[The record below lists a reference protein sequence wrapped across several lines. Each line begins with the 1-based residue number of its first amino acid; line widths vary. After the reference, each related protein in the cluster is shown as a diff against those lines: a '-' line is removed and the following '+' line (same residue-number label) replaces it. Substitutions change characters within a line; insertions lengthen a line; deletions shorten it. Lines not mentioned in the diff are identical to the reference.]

1 MLPILAAIGI
11 SLLSSVAS
19 KAAAALVDRGLGGAA
34 PSDSGASFHSI
45 LERSQATTSSRTGP
59 KPVDPFA
66 QAGAS
71 GATGSSM
78 VRTPVLSRADG
89 AVPGRAGSGGS
100 ALSRDEGPALN
111 RLISEVR
118 NQSSLSPLVVAAR
131 PVGHGMAAGYVG
143 RKVAANGSM
152 VTLAGGVVP
161 QLRYQLPR
169 AAASVQIEVRDLH
182 GKLVRTIQL
191 GPQAGGLHLLPF
203 DGRGLQSGGY
213 VYKVM
218 ATDARGE
225 LLSGVSTASGRVME
239 VRYEGG
245 QPFLAVGSALVP
257 LAAVYEM
264 SGDQQPAFS

>member
-1 MLPILAAIGI
+1 MLPVLAAIGI

-34 PSDSGASFHSI
+34 TSDSGASFHSI

-59 KPVDPFA
+59 RPVDPFA
-66 QAGAS
+66 PAGAS
-71 GATGSSM
+71 GATDAGM
-78 VRTPVLSRADG
+78 MRTSA
-89 AVPGRAGSGGS
+89 PGRAGGS
-100 ALSRDEGPALN
+100 ALSRTEGPALN

-118 NQSSLSPLVVAAR
+118 NQSSLNPLVVAAR
-131 PVGHGMAAGYVG
+131 PVGRGMAAGYVG
-143 RKVAANGSM
+143 RKVTANGSM
-152 VTLAGGVVP
+152 VTLAGGVMP

-213 VYKVM
+213 VYRVV
-218 ATDARGE
+218 ATDAQGE
-225 LLSGVSTASGRVME
+225 LLSGISTASGRVME

-245 QPFLAVGSALVP
+245 QPFLVVGSALVP

-264 SGDQQPAFS
+264 SGDQQSAFGQQL